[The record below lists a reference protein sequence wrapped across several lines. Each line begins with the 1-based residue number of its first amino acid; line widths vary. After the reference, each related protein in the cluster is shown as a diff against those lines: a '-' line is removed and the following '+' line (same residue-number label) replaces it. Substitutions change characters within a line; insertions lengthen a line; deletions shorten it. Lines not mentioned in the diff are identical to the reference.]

1 MAEADTPDKDAR
13 AARLAAQ
20 LRANLKRRKAQARL
34 RDDLSGL
41 DPNRTHTPLNRPNP
55 AAKDDDDNES

>member
-1 MAEADTPDKDAR
+1 MAAGGNQKEQVK

-20 LRANLKRRKAQARL
+20 LRANLKRRKAQARV

-41 DPNRTHTPLNRPNP
+41 DPNRTETPLNRPNQ
-55 AAKDDDDNES
+55 ATNDDEQNKS